1 MCAMSHVTAAQRRRQ
16 DRFESLIRLMEPG
29 LNLVLAVGDR
39 VSRIVDRDDPGPLL
53 VRPLDAQALH
63 GGTPGDRG

>member
-1 MCAMSHVTAAQRRRQ
+1 
-16 DRFESLIRLMEPG
+16 
-29 LNLVLAVGDR
+29 
-39 VSRIVDRDDPGPLL
+39 VDRDDPGPLL